1 MSSGVTPVSD
11 SNEHVAAIRSSVSCW
26 CLVMES
32 DIDLSF
38 LERRYRRRLSLTTR
52 LALSAYQRCNPELTP
67 CRTVFASRYGEY
79 VRTYG
84 ILTDLAAGEPASPAA
99 FSVSVHNA
107 PGGIVGIATHNP
119 APSTTL
125 AGGSATVE
133 AGFLEAAM
141 QHAELDGSE
150 DIVFIYVDEPLPSRY
165 GRFVG
170 DSAHAYALCLRL
182 NSEAKHQ
189 IRLSW
194 SKTATTTGGPDG
206 MPDIGPEIIS
216 ILEAG
221 QGSRSSNDG
230 RLIWDWSVDS
240 K

>member
-1 MSSGVTPVSD
+1 MSD
-11 SNEHVAAIRSSVSCW
+11 SAAEISGSVSCW
-26 CLVMES
+26 CLVQES
-32 DIDLSF
+32 DIDLAF
-38 LERRYRRRLSLTTR
+38 LERRYRRRLSLTSR
-52 LALSAYQRCNPELTP
+52 LALSAYHRCNPELTP

-84 ILTDLAAGEPASPAA
+84 ILNHLASGEPASPAA

-141 QHAELDGSE
+141 QHAELGGTE
-150 DIVFIYVDEPLPSRY
+150 DIVFIYVDEPLPSQY

-170 DSAHAYALCLRL
+170 ASAHAYASGLRL
-182 NSEAKHQ
+182 NTGAKHQ
-189 IRLSW
+189 IHLSW
-194 SKTATTTGGPDG
+194 SKTATTTYGPAG
-206 MPDIGPEIIS
+206 MSDVGHEIVS

-221 QGSRSSNDG
+221 QGTCSSNDG
-230 RLIWDWSVDS
+230 RLIWNWRVDS